1 MLILI
6 SFPVLKECHILAY
19 LYSKKRNGVLRE
31 RWKRSGFVENTVRE
45 VEDGVRCK
53 GGWLEWKKSHTN
65 ALMPW

>member
-6 SFPVLKECHILAY
+6 SFPVLKECHIQTY
-19 LYSKKRNGVLRE
+19 VGKKRNGVLRE
-31 RWKRSGFVENTVRE
+31 RWKRSRLVENTVGE

-53 GGWLEWKKSHTN
+53 GGWLEWKKSHTK